1 MILNNMALQMQKLT
15 LLTKFLNIMV
25 SKFKKNIVLLYVVC
39 MLSSCVCG
47 FLPCIPARHEN
58 TITLTNATSQKIR
71 FEYSYFGAGP
81 YHSPIKVTRTK
92 EIYPNQSVTDGIS
105 TANRFDNIAFGVLDN
120 YISDTVKIFDS
131 DSVLL
136 KEWIGPFFE
145 DNEILNRSFF
155 NFKSWRVDS
164 IPQKSGND
172 NVMQYHFYFTIEQY
186 DIE

>member
-1 MILNNMALQMQKLT
+1 MVRQLQKLM
-15 LLTKFLNIMV
+15 LSIKFLHIMD
-25 SKFKKNIVLLYVVC
+25 SKLKKIIVLLYVVC
-39 MLSSCVCG
+39 TLSSCVCG
-47 FLPCIPARHEN
+47 FLPCTPKRYTNNI
-58 TITLTNATSQKIR
+58 TITNATPQKIR
-71 FEYSYFGAGP
+71 LEYSYFSAGAH
-81 YHSPIKVTRTK
+81 HSPVKVTR
-92 EIYPNQSVTDGIS
+92 EIYPNQSFTNGIS
-105 TANRFDNIAFGVLDN
+105 IANRFDTIAFGVLDN